1 MARIHSIIAALLL
14 AASLHANADDSMM
27 TLYQQVERSAQ
38 QGNPEMQ
45 YHLGMLLNNGIGV
58 TKDPKQAYVWFE
70 RAAKAGDPLAAYKVG
85 CYLAGQ
91 FAGVVP
97 LDKEQALKYKLLSAE
112 AGYALAQ
119 FDVGVLYYQDKAPE
133 KGAPWWLAA
142 ARQGYPMA
150 LFNLAAAHQSGQGVP
165 VDKVLAYSYLTL
177 ALQTPNAPANPS
189 ARARIVEIKASLSA
203 EELAKADAIVA
214 GWKRVPTALTLLAA
228 QGIGRTKLLAEQIAL
243 GK

>member
-1 MARIHSIIAALLL
+1 MASINTVVAALLL
-14 AASLHANADDSMM
+14 AVSLNAHADEAT

-58 TKDPKQAYVWFE
+58 AKDPKQAYAWFE

-97 LDKEQALKYKLLSAE
+97 VDKEQALTYKLRAAE
-112 AGYALAQ
+112 AGYVLAQ
-119 FDVGVLYYQDKAPE
+119 FDVGVMYYQGKAPE
-133 KGAPWWLAA
+133 KGAPWWLFAA
-142 ARQGYPMA
+142 KQGYPMA
-150 LFNLAAAHQSGQGVP
+150 LYNLAAAHQSGQGVP
-165 VDKVLAYSYLTL
+165 VDKVLAYSYLRL
-177 ALQTPNAPANPS
+177 ALQTPNAPANPKGL
-189 ARARIVEIKASLSA
+189 ARADEIKASLSV
-203 EELAKADAIVA
+203 EELAKAEAIVA
-214 GWKRVPTALTLLAA
+214 AWKREPTAVTLLAA
-228 QGIGRTKLLAEQIAL
+228 QGIGRTKMLIEHTSA